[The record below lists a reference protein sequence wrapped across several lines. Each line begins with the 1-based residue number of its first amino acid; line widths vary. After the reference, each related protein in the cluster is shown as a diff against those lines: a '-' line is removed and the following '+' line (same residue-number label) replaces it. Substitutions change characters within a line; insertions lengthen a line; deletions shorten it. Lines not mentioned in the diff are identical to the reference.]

1 MYSPPFGA
9 EDDLR
14 FEQRALASLQ
24 RYSKSICK
32 KFAELTAPKQN
43 KRSTTPIVS
52 CQTIKIEVL

>member
-1 MYSPPFGA
+1 MYSPPFAA

-14 FEQRALASLQ
+14 FEQRAFASLQ
-24 RYSKSICK
+24 RYS
-32 KFAELTAPKQN
+32 KQN